1 MAKLLTDWKQSSLI
15 PSPCSESLHS
25 EGVEDRVN
33 DQGPVL
39 WGETSRIFP
48 RLISFRELAEAA
60 ANQEASWAYSLVA
73 KRKIKCGGEN
83 LVQSSAVESALQC
96 FFHNISQ
103 EAAFFGRQE
112 ACILHFFNCKK
123 FPSHLLQQHCLQLLW
138 TAAWRRMKVDGE
150 GRSAICILSPH
161 RSTISGES
169 EGPREHLTSV

>member
-1 MAKLLTDWKQSSLI
+1 MAKLLADWKQSSLV

-33 DQGPVL
+33 DSGACCTGG
-39 WGETSRIFP
+39 GETYRIFP
-48 RLISFRELAEAA
+48 RLISFREQAEVAV
-60 ANQEASWAYSLVA
+60 NQEASWAYSLVA
-73 KRKIKCGGEN
+73 KRKVWREN

-138 TAAWRRMKVDGE
+138 TAAWRRMKVGE
-150 GRSAICILSPH
+150 EGCSAICTLNPH
-161 RSTISGES
+161 RSTISGE
-169 EGPREHLTSV
+169 

>member
-1 MAKLLTDWKQSSLI
+1 M
-15 PSPCSESLHS
+15 
-25 EGVEDRVN
+25 
-33 DQGPVL
+33 
-39 WGETSRIFP
+39 
-48 RLISFRELAEAA
+48 
-60 ANQEASWAYSLVA
+60 
-73 KRKIKCGGEN
+73 
-83 LVQSSAVESALQC
+83 QSSAVESALQC

-138 TAAWRRMKVDGE
+138 TAAWKRMKVGGE
-150 GRSAICILSPH
+150 GRSAIRTLNPY